1 MTVQEFR
8 EKYPKFDC
16 VSDPFIELSIANAE
30 EMLGSCAY
38 STAQR
43 ELALCFLVA
52 HECALEMNDSFN
64 SPMVSSEKVGDI
76 QRNYAVGNADDVDS
90 YYTLTLYGQRY
101 LQLKST
107 IVTSPFVID

>member
-16 VSDPFIELSIANAE
+16 VADSFIELAIASADDS
-30 EMLGSCAY
+30 LGTCAY

-52 HECALEMNDSFN
+52 HECALELNDSFN
-64 SPMVSSEKVGDI
+64 SPIVASEKVGDI
-76 QRNYAVGNADDVDS
+76 QRNYSVGNADDADA
-90 YYTLTLYGQRY
+90 YYRLTLYGQRY

-107 IVTSPFVID
+107 IVASPFVID